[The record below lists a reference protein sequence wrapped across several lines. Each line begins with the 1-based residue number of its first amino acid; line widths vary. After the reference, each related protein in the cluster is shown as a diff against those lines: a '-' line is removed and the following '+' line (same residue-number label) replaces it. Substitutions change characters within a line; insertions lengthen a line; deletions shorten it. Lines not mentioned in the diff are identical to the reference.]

1 MSESKEKH
9 SQSLNESSKKKEILI
24 GDYILKHTIGKGT
37 FSRVKLGIN
46 KNTGEKVA
54 IKILDKR
61 KIVEKSDLERI
72 LREMKMLSELE
83 NEHII
88 KHNTSIIQNI
98 NIVINFNLFNFS
110 ENNFIFKFV

>member
-1 MSESKEKH
+1 MNINNGNENKKKEK
-9 SQSLNESSKKKEILI
+9 EKSSSSVTDSNQKEILI

-54 IKILDKR
+54 IKILDKT
-61 KIVEKSDLERI
+61 KIVEKEDLERI
-72 LREMKMLSELE
+72 IREMKMLSELD

-88 KHNTSIIQNI
+88 KVYQIY
-98 NIVINFNLFNFS
+98 
-110 ENNFIFKFV
+110 ENEIKHVKK

>member
-46 KNTGEKVA
+46 KNTG
-54 IKILDKR
+54 
-61 KIVEKSDLERI
+61 
-72 LREMKMLSELE
+72 
-83 NEHII
+83 
-88 KHNTSIIQNI
+88 
-98 NIVINFNLFNFS
+98 
-110 ENNFIFKFV
+110 